1 MDMTNV
7 QPMFEPDPVQ
17 MRRHV
22 GHLFEG
28 WLDGCHEGRIELA
41 WTDARDG
48 KLRHAAIF
56 GTDQLDELVERAVAE
71 NRKPGQNLYI
81 GQALRQPGIAPF
93 GRCGDNEVFALTAFY
108 VDIDDDVTATAS
120 INYRNR
126 GCPPTGVVVTGRHP
140 HVRAQMLWRLDAPL
154 RDLDLCRQQNAALA
168 QALDGDPTVVNP
180 SRVMRLGGSIA
191 WPIKDGRVTE
201 RTEFLDFDDG
211 RPKVYMSE
219 QIARAFPV
227 AQPTLAPH
235 AGEGVAPRPTPSP
248 TPTLQ
253 IGTSNLS
260 VDACIAAIRAGDHW
274 HDNMLRLVG
283 HWISRGMTDEEIL
296 SLASTFTLAG
306 YTAANTR
313 REVGQM
319 LLGGRRK
326 WDMPNPA
333 TAVPEPPRD
342 PDALRPAF
350 LDSLNV
356 AMLPRRQW
364 MLGNALLRGQLSVLV
379 APAGVGKSTHGIA
392 RAIAVASG
400 REITGEAVH
409 EQTRV
414 WIYNVEDDLI
424 ELKRRLA
431 AALQHYVIDFDEVR
445 GRIALN
451 SGADEPLILA
461 KLDRHGAVVRQP
473 DVAACIAHIQ
483 RERIGLFIVDP
494 FVETHEVNE
503 NSNEHIKAVAAMYRE
518 IGRSTGCAV
527 LLVHH
532 TSKPPQGAS
541 DSHAGNM
548 NTARGASAL
557 VGVARVVQTLFAM
570 SAADAERVGAD
581 EDEANQFL
589 RLDDA
594 KANQSLIS
602 GRARWYRR
610 ESVELANGDQVG
622 VLVPHEFAEAAQV
635 PDITPDK
642 ARQIFTEIERRWN
655 DNEPFS
661 SSGNSDRFILP
672 YLERQGL
679 KNRIA
684 RRLLAG
690 WFSTQMLRSETH
702 NLKTKAKGLRVIKW
716 PS

>member
-56 GTDQLDELVERAVAE
+56 GTDQLNELVERAVAE
-71 NRKPGQNLYI
+71 NRRPGQNLYV
-81 GQALRQPGIAPF
+81 GQALRQPDIAPF
-93 GRCGDNEVFALTAFY
+93 GRCGDDEVFALTAFY

-140 HVRAQMLWRLDAPL
+140 HVRAQMLWRLDAPA
-154 RDLDLCRQQNAALA
+154 RDLELCRQQNAALA
-168 QALDGDPTVVNP
+168 QALDGDPSVVNP

-191 WPIKDGRVTE
+191 WPIKEGRVIE

-211 RPKVYMSE
+211 RPKVYLRE

-227 AQPTLAPH
+227 AQPTLSPH
-235 AGEGVAPRPTPSP
+235 AGVGVAPRPTPSP

-306 YTAANTR
+306 YTAADTR

-326 WDMPNPA
+326 WDMPNPEHKVEA
-333 TAVPEPPRD
+333 EPNPE
-342 PDALRPAF
+342 ALRPAF
-350 LDSLNV
+350 LNHLNV
-356 AMLPRRQW
+356 AMLPSRHW
-364 MLGNALLRGQLSVLV
+364 LLGRALIRGHLTVLV

-392 RAIAVASG
+392 RAIALATG
-400 REITGEAVH
+400 QEITGESVH
-409 EQTRV
+409 EQARV
-414 WIYNVEDDLI
+414 WVYNIEDDLI

-431 AALQHYVIDFDEVR
+431 AALQHYMIGFDEVK
-445 GRIALN
+445 GRVALN
-451 SGADEPLILA
+451 SGADQPLLMA
-461 KLDRHGAVVRQP
+461 RLDKHGTVVRQP
-473 DVAACIAHIQ
+473 DVKSCIAHIK
-483 RERIGLFIVDP
+483 RETIGLFVVDP

-503 NSNEHIKAVAAMYRE
+503 NSNEHIKAVAVMYRE
-518 IGRSTGCAV
+518 IAREANCAV

-532 TSKPPQGAS
+532 TSKPPQGTS

-557 VGVARVVQTLFAM
+557 VGVARVVQTLFSM
-570 SAADAERVGAD
+570 SEADAERLGVGTD
-581 EDEANQFL
+581 ERHLYL

-594 KANQSLIS
+594 KANLGLIS
-602 GRARWYRR
+602 GSAAWYRR
-610 ESVELANGDQVG
+610 HSVTIANGDEVG
-622 VLVPHEFAEAAQV
+622 VLVPHEFAAGTV

-642 ARQIFTEIERRWN
+642 TRQIFEEIERRWGEG
-655 DNEPFS
+655 EPFS
-661 SSGNSDRFILP
+661 SRPNSDRHILP
-672 YLERQGL
+672 WLEKQGL
-679 KNRIA
+679 KKRIA
-684 RRLLAG
+684 RGILSDWL
-690 WFSTQMLRSETH
+690 TNQMLRSETYSA
-702 NLKTKAKGLRVIKW
+702 KTKAKGLKVVKW
-716 PS
+716 PG

>member
-1 MDMTNV
+1 MEMTNV

-56 GTDQLDELVERAVAE
+56 GTDELDELVERAVAE
-71 NRKPGQNLYI
+71 NRRPGQNLYI

-93 GRCGDNEVFALTAFY
+93 GRCGDDEVFALTAFY

-140 HVRAQMLWRLDAPL
+140 HVRAQMLWRLEAPL
-154 RDLDLCRQQNAALA
+154 RDLELCRQQNAALA
-168 QALDGDPTVVNP
+168 QALDGDPSVVNP

-191 WPIKDGRVTE
+191 WPIKEGRVIE

-211 RPKVYMSE
+211 RPKVYLPE

-227 AQPTLAPH
+227 AQPTLS
-235 AGEGVAPRPTPSP
+235 PSQSPSATP

-260 VDACIAAIRAGDHW
+260 VEACIAAIRAGDHW

-306 YTAANTR
+306 YTAADTR

-319 LLGGRRK
+319 LSGGRRK
-326 WDMPNPA
+326 WDVPNPA
-333 TAVPEPPRD
+333 TVVPEPPRD

-350 LDSLNV
+350 LETLNV

-431 AALQHYVIDFDEVR
+431 AALQHHAIDFDEVR

-461 KLDRHGAVVRQP
+461 KLDRHGAVVRQS

-518 IGRSTGCAV
+518 IARTTGCAV
-527 LLVHH
+527 QLVHH
-532 TSKPPQGAS
+532 TSKPPQGTS

-570 SAADAERVGAD
+570 SAADAQRVGID
-581 EDEANQFL
+581 EEEAHRFL

-610 ESVELANGDQVG
+610 ESVELANGDEVG
-622 VLVPHEFAEAAQV
+622 VLAPHTFPDRA
-635 PDITPDK
+635 PDITL
-642 ARQIFTEIERRWN
+642 AGAIRVFTEVARMWEART
-655 DNEPFS
+655 PY
-661 SSGNSDRFILP
+661 SGAKNATTNPLWKHLKEAEGVPEKIGKSIVK
-672 YLERQGL
+672 GWL
-679 KNRIA
+679 KNM
-684 RRLLAG
+684 
-690 WFSTQMLRSETH
+690 MLTEERFGDRAS
-702 NLKTKAKGLRVIKW
+702 AIGLRVLKW
-716 PS
+716 PG

>member
-28 WLDGCHEGRIELA
+28 WLDGCQEGRIELA
-41 WTDARDG
+41 WTDVRDG

-56 GTDQLDELVERAVAE
+56 GTDELDDLVERAVAE
-71 NRKPGQNLYI
+71 NRRPGQNLYI

-93 GRCGDNEVFALTAFY
+93 GRCGDDEVFALTAFY

-154 RDLDLCRQQNAALA
+154 RDLELCRQQNAALA
-168 QALDGDPTVVNP
+168 QALDGDPSVVNP

-191 WPIKDGRVTE
+191 WPIKEGRVIE

-211 RPKVYMSE
+211 RPKVYLPE

-227 AQPTLAPH
+227 AQAVLSPSQSPSATPT
-235 AGEGVAPRPTPSP
+235 P

-306 YTAANTR
+306 YTAADTR

-326 WDMPNPA
+326 WDVPNPA
-333 TAVPEPPRD
+333 TVVPEPPRD

-350 LDSLNV
+350 LETLNV

-431 AALQHYVIDFDEVR
+431 AALQHHAIDFDEVR

-461 KLDRHGAVVRQP
+461 KLDRHGAVVRQS

-518 IGRSTGCAV
+518 IARTTGCAV
-527 LLVHH
+527 QLVHH
-532 TSKPPQGAS
+532 TSKPPQGTS

-570 SAADAERVGAD
+570 SAADAQRVGID
-581 EDEANQFL
+581 EEEAHRFL

-610 ESVELANGDQVG
+610 ESVELANGDEVG
-622 VLVPHEFAEAAQV
+622 VLAPHTFPDRA
-635 PDITPDK
+635 PDITL
-642 ARQIFTEIERRWN
+642 AGAIRVFTEVARMWEART
-655 DNEPFS
+655 PFS
-661 SSGNSDRFILP
+661 GAKNATTNPLWKHLKEAEGVPEKIGKSIVKGW
-672 YLERQGL
+672 L
-679 KNRIA
+679 KNM
-684 RRLLAG
+684 
-690 WFSTQMLRSETH
+690 MLTEERFGDRAS
-702 NLKTKAKGLRVIKW
+702 AIGLRVLKW
-716 PS
+716 PG